1 MGYGAVN
8 SQSNQRKGD
17 DVSKNTTAIGRG
29 AVLAKKTFTDRK
41 KKAASIGII
50 KIDKPNRTQRRAAKK
65 QEIKP

>member
-1 MGYGAVN
+1 M
-8 SQSNQRKGD
+8 
-17 DVSKNTTAIGRG
+17 SKNTTAIGRG